1 MFHTPTGFRK
11 GENVFSPGRL
21 VKIGGEKPA
30 GLVLQHG
37 IDADDVT
44 SPEVIQNHIGRYR
57 QEGLVGALTTFHPGF
72 FAHPA
77 NPFIGT
83 GGRVTFLARFLI
95 LPQSGKHIVPAAEE
109 PEKKDDLFLWS

>member
-1 MFHTPTGFRK
+1 MRRCQSETATPTGFRK

-57 QEGLVGALTTFHPGF
+57 QEGLVGALTTFTRGF
-72 FAHPA
+72 SHTPR
-77 NPFIGT
+77 T
-83 GGRVTFLARFLI
+83 HSLA
-95 LPQSGKHIVPAAEE
+95 QAGA
-109 PEKKDDLFLWS
+109 